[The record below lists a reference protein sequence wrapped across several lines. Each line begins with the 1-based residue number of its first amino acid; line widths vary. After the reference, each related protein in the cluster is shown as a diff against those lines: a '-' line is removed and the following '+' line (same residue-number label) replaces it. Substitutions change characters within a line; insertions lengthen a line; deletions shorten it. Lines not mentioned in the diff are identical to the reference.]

1 MKWKL
6 RALIF
11 LLLALGV
18 GACYTEKSAAKKKKP
33 RQESKIDPT
42 LVMVTGYCNCEKCC
56 GWKKS
61 WFGLGGPVYTYGK
74 MKGMP
79 KKVGVTASGK
89 VAKRGT
95 IAADPKVYKFGTK
108 LYVPGYGE
116 GVVED
121 IGGAIKG
128 RHIDIWFP
136 THAEARKWGV
146 KYFRPEKLQ
155 LK

>member
-1 MKWKL
+1 MKWKV

-74 MKGMP
+74 MKGKP

-108 LYVPGYGE
+108 LYIPGYGE

-128 RHIDIWFP
+128 QHIDIWFP

-155 LK
+155 LR